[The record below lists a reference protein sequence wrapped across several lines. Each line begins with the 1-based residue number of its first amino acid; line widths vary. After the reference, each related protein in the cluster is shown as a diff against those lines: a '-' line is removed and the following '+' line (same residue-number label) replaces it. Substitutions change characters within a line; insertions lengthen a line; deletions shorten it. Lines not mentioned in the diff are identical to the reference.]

1 MNPNV
6 VMNEPTIST
15 SANTDLQMELDS
27 NSLRLFMDRN
37 GTQKFIVIDALQ
49 FLRHNGITT
58 RIISWEHLHDKIEQL
73 VASTFPPNATTFTAI
88 NSIQAQSGNPAETI
102 TMFQN
107 GSSSEL
113 IGTDTLT
120 LTSQTDLIINAT
132 TGLIRNLTG
141 AEFNMTAGN
150 ITDTASLNGVLDNVL
165 ILETAGVAGR
175 VRITT
180 NTNQDT
186 TQNNLGDIVQ
196 SNKGGSQQQVGSLY
210 NAGIRGQLVNVV
222 GGGAGFGDFVP
233 QVFAS
238 GLNDGLGHSLNF
250 VLSLDT
256 SKYLLNWGVPLG
268 TGDITSFGCRMV
280 IRLPDVNSFICP
292 FIEPDQPAIQPDINY
307 YRITYYGDTFS
318 NPIWVNEGAS
328 SGVQI
333 PALQTNRFFANST
346 MTIEWSCSLV
356 QNSSLANLAPLA
368 YKCRVVGIDSSQEI
382 VRAEVVCNWLNHP
395 LPQAT
400 NFSPAIAYETSPPQE
415 IISAEFW
422 SNGCPFGL

>member
-1 MNPNV
+1 MNPITE
-6 VMNEPTIST
+6 MNEPTIST
-15 SANTDLQMELDS
+15 SANTDLQMVL
-27 NSLRLFMDRN
+27 NSASLTMYMDRN
-37 GTQKFIVIDALQ
+37 ATQKFIVIDALQ
-49 FLRHNGITT
+49 FLRHNGTTT
-58 RIISWEHLHDKIEQL
+58 RIISWEHLHNKIEQL

-120 LTSQTDLIINAT
+120 LTSQNDLIINST

-165 ILETAGVAGR
+165 ILETDGVAGR

-180 NTNQDT
+180 HTNQDT
-186 TQNNLGDIVQ
+186 EQNYLGDIIQ
-196 SNKGGSQQQVGSLY
+196 SNKQGTQQQVGSLY
-210 NAGIRGQLVNVV
+210 NAGIRGQLVNGV
-222 GGGAGFGDFVP
+222 GGGTGFGDFISRVYVP
-233 QVFAS
+233 
-238 GLNDGLGHSLNF
+238 GLVDGLGHTLTYGI
-250 VLSLDT
+250 SLDA
-256 SKYLLNWGVPLG
+256 SKYLPNWGVPYG
-268 TGDITSFGCRMV
+268 GNITSFGCRMV
-280 IRLPDVNSFICP
+280 IRLPDTNTFVCP
-292 FIEPDQPAIQPDINY
+292 FIQTDLPGSLPDINY

-318 NPIWVNEGAS
+318 NPIWVNEGAPT
-328 SGVQI
+328 GVQI
-333 PALQTNRFFANST
+333 PALQTSRFFANST
-346 MTIEWSCSLV
+346 MTIEWSCCLV
-356 QNSSLANLAPLA
+356 QNSSLVNLAPLS
-368 YKCRVVGIDSSQEI
+368 YKCRVIGVDSSQAI
-382 VRAEVVCNWLNHP
+382 VRAEVVVNWLNHP

-400 NFSPAIAYETSPPQE
+400 NFSPAIAYEPVGLIQE